1 MRKFLYQV
9 LSIVII
15 FLFMFPIFYTLL
27 HSFMDEYQ
35 INNNTEAFL
44 PERFSLHQYVKTAFN
59 SNYFSLYLNSI
70 FVSLGIIVGQVF
82 ISVGAAYYFSRS
94 KSKISNVIFLIYI
107 FIMLLPLQI
116 TLIPNV
122 LLFNGIEKY
131 IGIKIRDTYYALV
144 LPGIFSTM
152 GAFFLKQFFD
162 SIPKTLY
169 EGAYIDGASE
179 FKILTNI
186 VIPYSK
192 NAILALCGLN
202 FIESW
207 NMIEQALI
215 FIDTESKY
223 PLSIYLNNMYTAD
236 RSVFYA
242 GNVVFLFPVICLLM
256 ISIEPVKKMVIKD
269 KEEL

>member
-1 MRKFLYQV
+1 MKKLLYKI

-15 FLFMFPIFYTLL
+15 IIFLIPIFYTIL

-35 INNNTEAFL
+35 IRVDSGSFL
-44 PERFSLHQYVKTAFN
+44 PEKFSFHQYLKIAFN

-70 FVSLGIIVGQVF
+70 FISLGIIAGQVF
-82 ISVGAAYYFSRS
+82 VSIGAAYYFSRN
-94 KSKISNVIFLIYI
+94 KSKFSNAVFLLYIFL
-107 FIMLLPLQI
+107 MLLPLQI

-122 LLFNGIEKY
+122 FLYNGIENY
-131 IGIKIRDTYYALV
+131 IGIKIRDTYLALV
-144 LPGIFSTM
+144 IPGIFSTM

-162 SIPKTLY
+162 SIPKSLY
-169 EGAYIDGASE
+169 EVAYIDGASE
-179 FKILTNI
+179 FRILTSI

-192 NAILALCGLN
+192 NAILALCALN

-215 FIDTESKY
+215 FIDTQSKY
-223 PLSIYLNNMYTAD
+223 PLSLYLNNMYTTD
-236 RSVFYA
+236 KGIFYA

-256 ISIEPVKKMVIKD
+256 ANIESVKKMMIK
-269 KEEL
+269 ENER